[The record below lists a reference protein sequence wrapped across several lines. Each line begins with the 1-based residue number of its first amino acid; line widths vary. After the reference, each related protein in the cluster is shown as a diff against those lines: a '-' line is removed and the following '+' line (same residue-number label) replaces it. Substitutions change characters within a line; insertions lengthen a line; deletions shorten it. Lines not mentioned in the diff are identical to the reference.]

1 MSTEIVIADDQELM
15 RLSFR
20 MVIDS
25 QQDLKVTGEA
35 ADGREAVTAAM
46 RLHPNIVLMDI
57 RMPELDGVRAT
68 AEIMAAD
75 PGARVILVTTFDQD
89 DCLEAG
95 RRAGAAGF
103 LLKGVAPGELL
114 ATIRA
119 VASGESAFP
128 EPTARAPLSC

>member
-25 QQDLKVTGEA
+25 QEDLKVTGEA
-35 ADGREAVTAAM
+35 ADGREAVAAAM
-46 RLHPNIVLMDI
+46 SLRPHVMLMDI
-57 RMPELDGVRAT
+57 RMPGLDGVQAT
-68 AEIMAAD
+68 AQIMAAD
-75 PGARVILVTTFDQD
+75 PSARVILVTTFDQD

-114 ATIRA
+114 AVIRA
-119 VASGESAFP
+119 VARGASAFP
-128 EPTARAPLSC
+128 KPSARASLPC